1 MCIDHSLALFHH
13 LQNVTKLPHMVV
25 QQYIAEESAAASAK
39 HNLAALNAQLA
50 AHKNGASTA
59 SAAVDTS
66 AVDSALAKAIA
77 AVRAL
82 PGAAENVPAGTV
94 LLTRGG
100 EFLGEGSAGSEVG
113 AVNDGQQVN
122 VWAYPALAPLL
133 PARKAQVD
141 GEATARSENGDTAP
155 TTSSKEDPSVSSK
168 DNSTGLIEHD
178 FVSDLRQIQTRPAR
192 RHVHLIVLQH
202 GFLGMGYDMQL
213 IENSLRLDLSHRVEV
228 SLSLPML

>member
-1 MCIDHSLALFHH
+1 
-13 LQNVTKLPHMVV
+13 MVV

-50 AHKNGASTA
+50 ATKNGASTA
-59 SAAVDTS
+59 ASGVMDTS
-66 AVDSALAKAIA
+66 AVDSALVKAIA

-100 EFLGEGSAGSEVG
+100 EVLGELSAGSVVG
-113 AVNDGQQVN
+113 AVSDGQQVN

-141 GEATARSENGDTAP
+141 GDTTARSENRDTSPETQTATQTP
-155 TTSSKEDPSVSSK
+155 TTSGNEEPSASGK
-168 DNSTGLIEHD
+168 DNSAGPVEHD
-178 FVSDLRQIQTRPAR
+178 FVSDLRQIQTRPVR
-192 RHVHLIVLQH
+192 HHVHLIVLQH

-213 IENSLRLDLSHRVEV
+213 IENSLRLDLSYRVEV
-228 SLSLPML
+228 SLPPPMLRGLLEHYSS